1 MLVHRAEPPRAERH
15 PFPFWSTPSRR
26 SRCTLRHTKKNERPE
41 YDPEIP
47 LEENIRLQL
56 EWTTGGRV
64 TLMTQGRDAFIFEL
78 RKPADHIGPVA
89 IKGDVQAQI
98 VMDKEKD
105 FSDWVRKEFP
115 DDLNRFSL
123 VENRYKIFLDDPQGR
138 DVHEELKSNKGNL
151 TQNLDIFSGYARPL
165 FMARAWLPI
174 LKPAVLVYGR
184 RKLTHGDIKSDN
196 ILVDLTSEGDYAF
209 RMADWGGTLR
219 PFKPASSL

>member
-1 MLVHRAEPPRAERH
+1 MLSFSSFA
-15 PFPFWSTPSRR
+15 
-26 SRCTLRHTKKNERPE
+26 NRP
-41 YDPEIP
+41 
-47 LEENIRLQL
+47 
-56 EWTTGGRV
+56 TTSGRV
-64 TLMTQGRDAFIFEL
+64 AIEGDA
-78 RKPADHIGPVA
+78 
-89 IKGDVQAQI
+89 QAQI

-151 TQNLDIFSGYARPL
+151 TQNLDIFSVMRL
-165 FMARAWLPI
+165 FMARAWLRI

-209 RMADWGGTLR
+209 RMADWGGHYDPSSPRPPMKELR
-219 PFKPASSL
+219 CFRQRRLC